1 MAAARRVSDGKPSI
15 FGVAERAGVSHQT
28 VSRVINNSPNVAPK
42 TREKVLAAIEELGY
56 RPSNSARALAS
67 RRTRT
72 IGLIAGGQRFYG
84 PISALASIEATARA
98 HDMFVSV
105 AMVHEAL
112 CTQEDFDSLCGMF
125 EQQGVDA
132 FIFLTPTDTMFR
144 DACRAKVR
152 QPRTIITSTH
162 GAMSVDEGLRLLT
175 PDERRKVS
183 LVGVDQW
190 GGMAGLMDRV
200 RKYGHRNVLFFAG
213 PAEWRD
219 AATRLAAWNALCAQ
233 NAVSSITVQCK
244 DWDSG
249 EAYQRMNHILDNI
262 GANGGRL
269 PTCVVCSNDPM
280 AMGVIRALL
289 EHGVRVPQDVSVTG
303 FDDMTGTE
311 NLYPPLTT
319 VRQDFDEL
327 GTMAMREV
335 LYLMGEGS
343 EPGYGTSRHG
353 VGLVP
358 ADVIL
363 RQSLR
368 QAAQR

>member
-1 MAAARRVSDGKPSI
+1 MAGKRSSGGRPSI
-15 FGVAERAGVSHQT
+15 FAVAELAGVSHQT
-28 VSRVINNSPNVAPK
+28 VSRVINHSPNVSAK
-42 TREKVLAAIEELGY
+42 TRAKVERAIEELGY

-67 RRTRT
+67 NRSRTV
-72 IGLIAGGQRFYG
+72 GLIAGGQRFYG
-84 PISALASIEATARA
+84 PVSAMASIETVARA

-112 CTQEDFDSLCGMF
+112 CTQEEFDGLCGMF

-132 FIFLTPTDTMFR
+132 FIFLTPTDAMFR
-144 DACRAKVR
+144 AACRAKVT
-152 QPRTIITSTH
+152 QPRAIITSTH
-162 GAMSVDEGLRLLT
+162 GTVSVEEGLRLLRAAQ
-175 PDERRKVS
+175 RRRVS

-190 GGMAGLMDRV
+190 GGMTGVMRMV

-233 NAVSSITVQCK
+233 HAVSSITVQCR
-244 DWDSG
+244 DWASG

-262 GANGGRL
+262 GSNGGRL

-303 FDDMTGTE
+303 FDDMVGTE

-319 VRQDFDEL
+319 VRQDFDDL
-327 GTMAMREV
+327 GTMAMKEI
-335 LYLMGEGS
+335 LYLMGEGD
-343 EPGYGTSRHG
+343 EPGYAVSRHG
-353 VGLVP
+353 VGL
-358 ADVIL
+358 ATAQVIP